1 MCHRLRPKLG
11 SHGDMLRCK
20 MIGPVLRTNRG
31 SSIIRRVPQTHT
43 TKALANP
50 AQPHK
55 ALMHELERYIE
66 AHNPN
71 AKDVNVVSA
80 TDTGQA
86 DPSHKPV
93 RHWYQVGY
101 EA

>member
-1 MCHRLRPKLG
+1 VAQR
-11 SHGDMLRCK
+11 
-20 MIGPVLRTNRG
+20 
-31 SSIIRRVPQTHT
+31 HT

-50 AQPHK
+50 AQPHR

-66 AHNPN
+66 AHNPDLT
-71 AKDVNVVSA
+71 DVDVVSA

-86 DPSHKPV
+86 DNHKPV
-93 RHWYQVGY
+93 RHWYHVTY

>member
-1 MCHRLRPKLG
+1 
-11 SHGDMLRCK
+11 MLQCK
-20 MIGPVLRTNRG
+20 RFGPVLRAARG
-31 SSIIRRVPQTHT
+31 SFIISRVPQTHT

-55 ALMHELERYIE
+55 ALMQELERYIE
-66 AHNPN
+66 AHNPT
-71 AKDVNVVSA
+71 ATDVNVVSA

-93 RHWYQVGY
+93 RHWYQVKY